1 MGQGENAPEASGPE
15 RFDTALKALIN
26 AVGLGDASP
35 TAWGLGAVPIADLAR
50 TAVVIQ
56 LFAAEQWIEHRC
68 RFCQLSFP
76 APAAQNPT
84 TCPGCASNAM
94 SCSTWCRPK

>member
-50 TAVVIQ
+50 TAVETM
-56 LFAAEQWIEHRC
+56 AG
-68 RFCQLSFP
+68 RFEETP
-76 APAAQNPT
+76 APMTPADAEAILT
-84 TCPGCASNAM
+84 EVM
-94 SCSTWCRPK
+94 DR